1 LSLDY
6 HIERATK
13 KTDVI

>member
-6 HIERATK
+6 HIVRATK